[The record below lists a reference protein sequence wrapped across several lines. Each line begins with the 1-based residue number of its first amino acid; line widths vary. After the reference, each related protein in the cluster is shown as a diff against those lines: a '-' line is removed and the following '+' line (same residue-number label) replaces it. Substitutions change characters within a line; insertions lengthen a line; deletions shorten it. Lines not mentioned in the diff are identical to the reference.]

1 VTVPKSLAQND
12 SVAHRMTSIRSEQKK
27 GFVGACKFCYKVAV
41 HIDSYQFGK
50 IVIDGVSYNSDIIIL
65 AGTVQSGW
73 WRKQG
78 HSLAIE
84 DLASVIDAKPSVLVV
99 GCGASGL
106 MQVPEQVRRFLQ
118 ENGIQLEAADTYQAV
133 RRFNELTQAGA
144 DVAAAMHLTC

>member
-1 VTVPKSLAQND
+1 
-12 SVAHRMTSIRSEQKK
+12 M
-27 GFVGACKFCYKVAV
+27 

-65 AGTVQSGW
+65 EGTAQSGW

-78 HSLAIE
+78 HSLAVE
-84 DLASVIDAKPSVLVV
+84 DLTSVIAARPSVLVV

-106 MQVPEQVRRFLQ
+106 MQVPEETRRFLQ
-118 ENGIQLEAADTYQAV
+118 ENGIEPEAVDTHEAV